1 MTSSPAAQ
9 RSVPFNQL
17 KPGVDAVRAELDA
30 AIARVLDSGR
40 FLIGPELERFE
51 HDFAAYHS
59 PEVHAA
65 GVGSGTDAITIA
77 LRALGIQPG
86 DEVLVPANAGVPP
99 VAATVA
105 AGGVPVFCEVDPRTH
120 GLDPGVLRDL
130 VSSGSSSRETLGPRA
145 VLVVHLYGQPAR
157 IDTLAQIAHA
167 RGLKVVEDC
176 AQAHGA
182 TLNGRKV
189 GTFGDAAAFSFYP
202 TKNLGAL
209 GDGGTVLSRDPAVA
223 ERAKRLRMYGWRER
237 YRSEEHSTVSRLSEL
252 QAALLGVKLRHLNRW
267 NAARRR
273 VAQRYRARLEG
284 VVELLPPDGVFHLF
298 VIRIAQRDAL
308 QAFLRER
315 GVGTDVHYPL
325 PAHLQVPYA
334 RYGRGAGSLPI
345 TEQLAQ
351 EVLSLPMYPELSDDD
366 VDYVAEQV
374 RAFAARYG
382 A

>member
-40 FLIGPELERFE
+40 FLMGPELERFE
-51 HDFAAYHS
+51 HAFAAYNS

-77 LRALGIQPG
+77 LRALGMQPG

-105 AGGVPVFCEVDPRTH
+105 AGCVPVFCEVDPRTH
-120 GLDPGVLRDL
+120 ALDPGALQDH
-130 VSSGSSSRETLGPRA
+130 VSSGSSRRTSGARA
-145 VLVVHLYGQPAR
+145 VLVVHLYGQPAQ

-167 RGLKVVEDC
+167 GGLKVVEDC

-209 GDGGTVLSRDPAVA
+209 GDGGAVLSRDPAVA
-223 ERAKRLRMYGWRER
+223 ERAKRLRIYGWRER

-252 QAALLGVKLRHLNRW
+252 QAALLGVKLRHLDRW

-273 VAQRYRARLEG
+273 IAQRYRARLDG
-284 VVELLPPDGVFHLF
+284 VVEQLLPDGVFHLF

-308 QAFLRER
+308 RTFLRER

-334 RYGRGAGSLPI
+334 RYGRGFGSLPI
-345 TEQLAQ
+345 TEQLAHD
-351 EVLSLPMYPELSDDD
+351 VLSLPMYPELRDDD

-374 RAFAARYG
+374 RTFAARHG

>member
-1 MTSSPAAQ
+1 MTASPPAQ

-17 KPGVDAVRAELDA
+17 KPGVDAIRAELDA
-30 AIARVLDSGR
+30 AVARVLDSGR
-40 FLIGPELERFE
+40 FLMGPELEQFE
-51 HDFAAYHS
+51 RGFAAYHADGM
-59 PEVHAA
+59 HAV

-105 AGGVPVFCEVDPRTH
+105 AGAVPVFCDVDPRTY
-120 GLDPGVLRDL
+120 GLDSAEVARRT
-130 VSSGSSSRETLGPRA
+130 SSRTRA
-145 VLVVHLYGQPAR
+145 VLVVHLYGQPAAIPR
-157 IDTLAQIAHA
+157 TS
-167 RGLKVVEDC
+167 LKIVEDC

-182 TLNGRKV
+182 TVNDQKV

-209 GDGGTVLSRDPAVA
+209 GDGGAVLTRDPSVA

-237 YRSEEHSTVSRLSEL
+237 YVSEEHSTVSRLGEL
-252 QAALLGVKLRHLNRW
+252 QAALLGVKLRHLDVW

-273 VAQRYRARLEG
+273 LAERYRARLDG
-284 VVELLPPDGVFHLF
+284 MVEMLPPDGVFHLF
-298 VIRIAQRDAL
+298 VIRTRKRDAL
-308 QAFLRER
+308 RAWLGER
-315 GVGTDVHYPL
+315 GIASDIHYPL
-325 PAHLQVPYA
+325 PTHLQTPYA
-334 RYGRGAGSLPI
+334 KYGAGPGSLPV
-345 TEQLAQ
+345 TERLAS
-351 EVLSLPMYPELSDDD
+351 EVLSLPIYPELPEDD

-374 RAFAARYG
+374 RNFIAKHG

>member
-17 KPGVDAVRAELDA
+17 KPGVDALRPDLDA

-40 FLIGPELERFE
+40 FLMGPELERFE

-77 LRALGIQPG
+77 LRALGVHSG

-105 AGGVPVFCEVDPRTH
+105 AGCVPVFCEVDPRTH
-120 GLDPGVLRDL
+120 GLDPGALRDL
-130 VSSGSSSRETLGPRA
+130 VSTESSRTRA
-145 VLVVHLYGQPAR
+145 VLVVHLYGQPAQ
-157 IDTLAQIAHA
+157 IDTLARIAHA

-182 TLNGRKV
+182 SLNGRKV

-209 GDGGTVLSRDPAVA
+209 GDGGAVLSGDLAVA

-252 QAALLGVKLRHLNRW
+252 QAALVGVKLRHLDRW

-273 VAQRYRARLEG
+273 IAQRYRGRLEG
-284 VVELLPPDGVFHLF
+284 VVELLPSDGVFHLF
-298 VIRIAQRDAL
+298 VIRVARRDAL

-315 GVGTDVHYPL
+315 GIGTDVHYPL
-325 PAHLQVPYA
+325 PAHLQAPYA
-334 RYGRGAGSLPI
+334 CYGRGVGSLPI

-351 EVLSLPMYPELSDDD
+351 DVLSLPMYPELSDDD

-374 RAFAARYG
+374 RAFAARHG